1 MKLAKLI
8 FGFALLPCIFG
19 CSFQSESARVST
31 LHFNWKAP
39 ESFRV
44 EELAEKNGTK
54 FRILYQCEF
63 VRSNAG
69 FVLRWLDA
77 KITEVNGEKVNDSKD
92 LRQTVESMEDSF
104 RYPPFLIDQNGQF
117 IKVINVEDSV
127 KRASEMLDKIAP
139 DKSGDRSKFY
149 AKFGETETG
158 RRVLNQAFGLIWQN
172 WVEVWVDVGL
182 AEGQTSSD
190 EGTTMIFDGIEI
202 PAKVKLT
209 NLGVMKSDTNLLS
222 LKYECELA
230 ATNFTAALNDFIEKT
245 TKETGLKSAG
255 PITNAVS
262 FKRSTILEVQTERKT
277 LKPHWAKR
285 ILTTTVS
292 APGEAPETASEVH
305 EYKFLWDGKAHLN

>member
-1 MKLAKLI
+1 MV
-8 FGFALLPCIFG
+8 F
-19 CSFQSESARVST
+19 
-31 LHFNWKAP
+31 
-39 ESFRV
+39 
-44 EELAEKNGTK
+44 
-54 FRILYQCEF
+54 
-63 VRSNAG
+63 
-69 FVLRWLDA
+69 
-77 KITEVNGEKVNDSKD
+77 
-92 LRQTVESMEDSF
+92 
-104 RYPPFLIDQNGQF
+104 
-117 IKVINVEDSV
+117 
-127 KRASEMLDKIAP
+127 
-139 DKSGDRSKFY
+139 
-149 AKFGETETG
+149 
-158 RRVLNQAFGLIWQN
+158 
-172 WVEVWVDVGL
+172 
-182 AEGQTSSD
+182 EGV
-190 EGTTMIFDGIEI
+190 EI